1 MNEHKQQML
10 SPPWRAL
17 LAGLCLGIVLA
28 FNLSQISGA
37 GNPAACDVNEKHCRL
52 FGGFSSAQAIEPAG
66 LGEIPWNPPASGPVI
81 TAAGNPPFGSL
92 VYDPDLV
99 EVEKQ
104 ARAAL
109 RRGLEMRQSI
119 DPYQFGNDFNSF
131 VRTLDATSGF
141 DTTYQG
147 STPYNGSSPKTLNEI
162 IIAAETDLR
171 LARDMY
177 AFLLVYA
184 PEATVGSPIRFRA
197 DPRYTAGGDGSQG
210 AEWVDNWNGVN
221 KALCDPAYPEE
232 LLPEADPQTNPGE
245 VLPPKIDWCN
255 FHARF
260 RQSVREAANIRMIYG
275 QEFKVDALGVN
286 FSGAIFGGEAFV
298 VKEVAKLRAA
308 KYQFEQAE
316 NLIAEG
322 LERTVG
328 SGCMIS
334 DLYTQT
340 EWALLSRAAEEQG
353 NVRFLIATRLSYLGA
368 PGVNPAQPQAEAQA
382 NLRSSAIDQY
392 IKLAGIS
399 GLAERQNGNCI
410 AGASPDAD
418 LISDMAANILETQ
431 RAARELAAGRNIFGF
446 DVTMTPARF
455 YKSDVALDCNTQS
468 NQGARGLWDQAKC
481 EAEAA
486 RVLQIYQEDQER
498 TFEASQQQ
506 LRMAINGVRTTL
518 DAAID
523 SVSGCNATN
532 LGTEAALT
540 ACVDEQVAAIEACIL
555 KAGSDDDAVF
565 AACMTGVEGTDAQV
579 ALFNLRSIFLEYK
592 AIELAAANIKQRIEN
607 SNDANSTI
615 THWLE
620 ATGIAQTAAEVAG
633 AVLDGITCV
642 DHEVTGIGPS
652 AAACGVAGS
661 VNAAAAAA
669 AGATSTHADVTI
681 QNAEN
686 ALETK
691 NLLLDQTELLIE
703 ARAANQAYFAA
714 QAEVAG
720 MAGDLAADLRETLR
734 QRAWF
739 DTNPANDP
747 SFRIVRDSA
756 RLTLAKK
763 LEGAAKY
770 AYLAARRAE
779 YEYAYPLYLGKPNGP
794 DGGNFR
800 ISDIYRART
809 ADDVLKF
816 LADLEKVTS
825 NLEGDQPSEVVWNSM
840 PRISVAKNVLLLS
853 DDIVRAALIAGG
865 NPSPT
870 QGEIDAERIR
880 QFRLWVADNTT
891 IVGGKPQL
899 EFDFQLSAAP
909 GGMFQALL
917 PANYTDRWL
926 YKLSGHAIPR
936 PQNTGVALNLVTAEN
951 DPKLTYRAVSLTQSG
966 MTQMRSQAGCTFDF
980 NMMEPAAMLGF
991 QLPTGQNPD
1000 EAKASFSAP
1009 VNEQYAYP
1017 DSDMSTPLFNGY
1029 PVASNKW
1036 TVLIKAQSPGFTPGT
1051 TINEID
1057 MDLQQLED
1065 IQLLF
1070 SVTRASSAST
1080 AHEDTGLPLNPA
1092 DCARIDW

>member
-10 SPPWRAL
+10 SPPWRVV

-37 GNPAACDVNEKHCRL
+37 GDPAACGVAEKHCRL
-52 FGGFSSAQAIEPAG
+52 SGGFSGVSAG
-66 LGEIPWNPPASGPVI
+66 GTYLGGI
-81 TAAGNPPFGSL
+81 TASSNPPFGSL

-99 EVEKQ
+99 QVEQQ

-109 RRGLEMRQSI
+109 ARGLAMRESI
-119 DPYQFGNDFNSF
+119 DPYKFGNDFNSF
-131 VRTLDATSGF
+131 VRTLDAVAGF

-147 STPYNGSSPKTLNEI
+147 VTPYNSGTPKTLNQI

-171 LARDMY
+171 QARDLY

-184 PEATVGSPIRFRA
+184 PEADPGDQAIRFRA
-197 DPRYTAGGDGSQG
+197 DPRYTNGGGGAYGS
-210 AEWVDNWNGVN
+210 EWVDNWNGTD

-245 VLPPKIDWCN
+245 VLPPKIDWCD

-418 LISDMAANILETQ
+418 LISDMAGNILETQ

-486 RVLQIYQEDQER
+486 RVLQLYQEDTER
-498 TFEASQQQ
+498 TFENSQQN
-506 LRMAINGVRTTL
+506 LRAAINGVRTTL

-523 SVSGCNATN
+523 SVSGCNATT

-540 ACVDEQVAAIEACIL
+540 TCVDEQVAAIEACIL
-555 KAGSDDDAVF
+555 KAGNDDDAVF
-565 AACMTGVEGTDAQV
+565 ADCMTAVEGSDAQV

-592 AIELAAANIKQRIEN
+592 AIELAAANIKQRIDN
-607 SNDANSTI
+607 SNDANATI

-652 AAACGVAGS
+652 AAACGIAGG
-661 VNAAAAAA
+661 VNAVAAAA

-686 ALETK
+686 SLETK

-714 QAEVAG
+714 QAEVEG

-739 DTNPANDP
+739 TTNPANDP

-779 YEYAYPLYLGKPNGP
+779 YEYAFPLYLGKPNGP

-816 LADLEKVTS
+816 LGDLEKVTS
-825 NLEGDQPSEVVWNSM
+825 NLEGDQPSEVVWNNM
-840 PRISVAKNVLLLS
+840 PRISVAKNVLLMT
-853 DDIVRAALIAGG
+853 DDIIQAELIAGG
-865 NPSPT
+865 NPTPS
-870 QGEIDAERIR
+870 QAQIDAERIR
-880 QFRLWVADNTT
+880 QFRLWVADHTVT
-891 IVGGKPQL
+891 LPSGKQEL
-899 EFDFQLSAAP
+899 KFDFQLAAAP
-909 GGMFQALL
+909 GGMFEALL
-917 PANYTDRWL
+917 PASYTDRWL
-926 YKLSGHAIPR
+926 YKLSGHAMPR
-936 PQNTGVALNLVTAEN
+936 PENEGVAINLVTAQN
-951 DPKLTYRAVSLTQSG
+951 DPKLTYRAVKITQAG

-980 NMMEPAAMLGF
+980 NLMQPAAMLGF

-1000 EAKASFSAP
+1000 ATEASFSAP

-1017 DSDMSTPLFNGY
+1017 FSDMSTPLFNGY
-1029 PVASNKW
+1029 PVAANKW
-1036 TVLIKAQSPGFTPGT
+1036 TVVIKGQSPGATPGT
-1051 TINEID
+1051 TISEID

-1070 SVTRASSAST
+1070 SVTRASSTST
-1080 AHEDTGLPLNPA
+1080 AGPDGMPLNPA